1 MVLQQVV
8 FNIMKRSGTY
18 IIVGLLFF
26 AAFSETAL
34 AVEDSISPA
43 TIPPSS
49 RSEGLIRTPN
59 PINQSGN
66 LLITGN
72 VRGGKYFRGVVP
84 YRAPSYFG
92 QTLPSSSLDS
102 FLRDSAGAEDIGGYT
117 SVYKPFYSPTQTV
130 TTIMPGYSGVSS
142 PSTANI
148 GGYAAQLPAIGISP
162 PRSASMLDLAA
173 AVSLRRSRP
182 MSMTS
187 QELEK
192 LISSDIAAFSQPLAA
207 ARQSPWL
214 TDLQYQARVEQF
226 KRDPNQVSER
236 TAGLKERL
244 TSRGSSLSEKPT
256 GEVPW
261 WLETPTQKEQA
272 YKESYEENAETP
284 FIAPPGL
291 YKQLDID
298 VYEQMRQQLDKLQ
311 KDLERL
317 AVQQPQKAAGPATVE
332 RGKKPAEEQAQES
345 SQTGK
350 LAEVSLAAARAKSIL
365 GPYETFA
372 SFSEDKFNQHMR
384 AAEQYLKQG
393 KYYRAADAY
402 TLASIYKPDDPLAY
416 AGKSH
421 ALFASG
427 EYMSSAL
434 FLSRALQIFPE
445 YVRFKIDIEAMV
457 GGKDTL
463 ETRVA
468 DVEEWLKRANA
479 PELYFLLAY
488 VYYQMDK
495 PQSAKEAIDAACE
508 KMPDAQPVLVLKKAI
523 EDCLPAAEDN
533 IQLQRK
539 ADDAEPVLGTSEEK
553 K

>member
-1 MVLQQVV
+1 
-8 FNIMKRSGTY
+8 MKKSGTY
-18 IIVGLLFF
+18 IVGLLFF

-49 RSEGLIRTPN
+49 RQGGLIRTPN
-59 PINQSGN
+59 PVNQSGN

-84 YRAPSYFG
+84 YRASTDFRG
-92 QTLPSSSLDS
+92 TLPSSSLDS
-102 FLRDSAGAEDIGGYT
+102 FLRDSAGSEDIGGYT
-117 SVYKPFYSPTQTV
+117 SVYKPFYSLTQTV
-130 TTIMPGYSGVSS
+130 TTKVPGHSGVSGT
-142 PSTANI
+142 STADI
-148 GGYAAQLPAIGISP
+148 GGYTAQLPAIGTSP
-162 PRSASMLDLAA
+162 PRSASMLNTVAG
-173 AVSLRRSRP
+173 VSLKRWRP
-182 MSMTS
+182 MSMTQ

-192 LISSDIAAFSQPLAA
+192 LISSDITAYSQSLAA
-207 ARQSPWL
+207 ARQVPGL
-214 TDLQYQARVEQF
+214 TDLQYQARIEQF
-226 KRDPNQVSER
+226 KRDPNQVSEKI
-236 TAGLKERL
+236 AGLKERL
-244 TSRGSSLSEKPT
+244 TSQVSSVTEKPT

-272 YKESYEENAETP
+272 YKESYEESAETP
-284 FIAPPGL
+284 FIAPPVL
-291 YKQLDID
+291 NKLLDID
-298 VYEQMRQQLDKLQ
+298 VYEQMKQQLDKLQ

-317 AVQQPQKAAGPATVE
+317 AVQQPQKTAGPATVE
-332 RGKKPAEEQAQES
+332 GGRKAAEEQAQES
-345 SQTGK
+345 SQAGR
-350 LAEVSLAAARAKSIL
+350 LAEVSLAAARAKGIL

-402 TLASIYKPDDPLAY
+402 TLASIYKSDDPLAY

-434 FLSRALQIFPE
+434 YLSRALQIFPE
-445 YVRFKIDIEAMV
+445 YVRFKIDIVAMV
-457 GGKDTL
+457 GDKDTL
-463 ETRVA
+463 DTRVA
-468 DVEEWLKRANA
+468 DVEEWLKKTDA

-495 PQSAKEAIDAACE
+495 PQSAKEAIDAASE
-508 KMPDAQPVLVLKKAI
+508 MMPDAQPVLVLKKAI
-523 EDCLPAAEDN
+523 EAQLPPAGDN
-533 IQLQRK
+533 IQRT
-539 ADDAEPVLGTSEEK
+539 ADDAEPVPSTSTEK